1 MRKLLISA
9 AAIVATLCAVAF
21 LLRSNPDVTQ
31 AAQHALS
38 SFDLMSNA
46 KDLPVAPPPEA
57 F

>member
-21 LLRSNPDVTQ
+21 LLKSNPDVTE